1 MTKSLSDSMSPA
13 TRREMLRRFTALS
26 CVGAAASTF
35 GLQLATMGSAAAQTA
50 PATYKALVCIFM
62 FGGNDANNM
71 VLATDNDSWG
81 RYFSARNTGQTPIA
95 LMPVGTQITAPG
107 AVNPVTGRVASFQ
120 NPEGWGGVLPV
131 TSAIPNPVPPGTNA
145 SVRTF
150 ALNPHLAAL
159 VPLWTGGRLAAAA
172 NVGPLIVPTT
182 KAQYRARSVPL
193 PRSLMSHN
201 DQQSTWQAGS
211 GEGARKGW
219 GGMMADQFLATNG
232 VNSVFTAISTA
243 GNAVMLAGDNVVQ
256 YQMST
261 SQTAPAQRI
270 TAATTTGSIFGASG
284 AGARVREIIR
294 DSAGT
299 SYFMQDHASKVVRS
313 MDAAD
318 LLNAQFAA
326 GSPGAAIGGTGNPNT
341 QHQLTNPIT
350 RATETNQLAVQLQSV
365 AKVIA
370 ANSVLGVKRQVFFV
384 SIGGFDNHDIQN
396 TTQSPLMARLAHAMA
411 YFDNTLAN
419 INGVDMRPQVT
430 TFTASDFSRTFTTNG
445 DGTDH
450 AWGAHH
456 FVMGGDVIGGSVY
469 GQYPTLGIDVT
480 NGFQNPNMSGNVLIP
495 QMSVDQYGGTIGRWF
510 GLSDGQLDV
519 IFPNLHNFSRNVGFM
534 NAPTA

>member
-1 MTKSLSDSMSPA
+1 MSKSMSHA
-13 TRREMLRRFTALS
+13 TRREILRRATALS

-35 GLQLATMGSAAAQTA
+35 GFQLATMGAAAAQTA

-62 FGGNDANNM
+62 FGGNDSNNM
-71 VLATDNDSWG
+71 VLATDTDSWG
-81 RYFSARNTGQTPIA
+81 RYESARATGVNPIA
-95 LMPVGTQITAPG
+95 LMRVGEAATPPG
-107 AVNPVTGRVASFQ
+107 GTHPRTGRALPNNNGAYAF
-120 NPEGWGGVLPV
+120 PEAWGGVLPIA
-131 TSAIPNPVPPGTNA
+131 SAIVNPVPPGTSA

-150 ALNPHLAAL
+150 GLNPHLAPL
-159 VPLWTGGRLAAAA
+159 VPIWNAGRLAAAA

-182 KAQYRARSVPL
+182 KTQYRNRQVPL

-201 DQQSTWQAGS
+201 DQQSTWQAGAT
-211 GEGARKGW
+211 EGARRGW
-219 GGMMADQFLATNG
+219 GGLMADQFLASNGTNA
-232 VNSVFTAISTA
+232 VFTAISTA
-243 GNAVMLAGDNVVQ
+243 GNAVLLAGDTVVQ

-261 SQTAPAQRI
+261 RQTAPAQRI
-270 TAATTTGSIFGASG
+270 NSATTTGNVFGASG
-284 AGARVREIIR
+284 AAARVREIIR
-294 DSAGT
+294 DTGGA
-299 SYFMQDHASKVVRS
+299 SYFMQDHGSKVVRS

-326 GSPGAAIGGTGNPNT
+326 GSPGAGIVAPA
-341 QHQLTNPIT
+341 QLLNPIT
-350 RATETNQLAVQLQSV
+350 RANENNQLAVQLQSV
-365 AKVIA
+365 AKIIA
-370 ANSVLGVKRQVFFV
+370 ANSVLGVRRQVFFV

-396 TTQSPLMARLAHAMA
+396 TSQSPLMARLAHAMA
-411 YFDNTLAN
+411 YFDSALSN

-450 AWGAHH
+450 AWGSHQ

-480 NGFQNPNMSGNVLIP
+480 GGFQNPNMSGNVLIP
-495 QMSVDQYGGTIGRWF
+495 QMSVDQYAGTIGRWF
-510 GLSDGQLDV
+510 GLTDGQLDP
-519 IFPNLHNFSRNVGFM
+519 ILPNLRNFTRNVGFK